1 MRGIGSDGKCRSQR
15 AYCLFALKLL
25 RMSTMDDELLNDFIV
40 EANEH
45 MADIENQFLSIE
57 ESGADVDVDL
67 INEVF
72 RGIHS
77 IKGAAGFLG
86 MTTINDLAH
95 SLENILNK
103 MRNLELEP
111 NSQMIDVMLR
121 AADRLQGLIN
131 DIQNSNDADVSEFVK
146 ALENI
151 ANGKADTPTATEPEP
166 TPVVEAEPVTQE
178 ELVVQEEKA
187 LTEDEE
193 LDRQIEEAIA
203 AKLVET
209 NAKKEAAK
217 EQAKQEAEPQ
227 VEPAPAQPPAA
238 KKSKEKS
245 DKKSTAPE
253 ASIRVS
259 VGVLDKLM
267 NLAGELVLSRNQ
279 LMQAIA
285 SREQQAL
292 ETIASRLDQVTSEV
306 QESIMQTR
314 MQQIGSV
321 FGKFPR
327 VVRDLSSKLDKQCV
341 LNIEGKE
348 VEVDKTIIEA
358 IGDPLTHLVRNSID
372 HGVEMPAD
380 REKAG
385 KPAEGKMNLRAFYQ
399 AGKVRI
405 EIEDDGAGI
414 DPKKLKEKAVSKGV
428 ITAENAEQMGDREAL
443 RLIFHPGFSMA
454 AKVTDVSGRGVGM
467 DVVRTNIAK
476 LGGTVDVESVIGE
489 GTNIVITLPLTL
501 AIIPSLIVQSQSDRF
516 AIPQLNI
523 AELVRL
529 RPREIETRVGRIKD
543 AEVLRLRGDLV
554 PLIRLEEALEMDPP
568 EDAAEENTSKTKR
581 KTCEATN
588 IIVVETG
595 QQRFGIVVDAL
606 HDSEEI
612 VVKPLGRHIQD
623 CPCLSGATI
632 LGDGHVALILDVA
645 GVAAHEKIPSNEE
658 LNKEKENKTI
668 NADEETQY
676 MLLFSNHAEE
686 HFAVTMDVIS
696 RIDRVRAD
704 QIDSVGGQELLQYR
718 NTTMSLLRL
727 ENCITAKMA
736 DPKERLYVIVFEVAG
751 KEVGLV
757 APFLE
762 DIRDV
767 AMTFDT
773 VTFRERGV
781 LGSMVLGEKTTRF
794 IDLFE
799 LADIAHPEWHDDD
812 EIAVTVNEDE
822 QPPLVLLA
830 EDSAFF
836 RKQVT
841 SMISE
846 RGYRVVDCEDGLIAW
861 ETLQSGEHDFD
872 IVVTDIEMPNMNGFE
887 LAGRIK
893 ESKWSHLPVIALTS
907 LAGAAD
913 VQRGIE
919 VGIDDYQIKMDRDK
933 LLKSLQNFAG
943 TKAGNNRTA
952 LVSS

>member
-1 MRGIGSDGKCRSQR
+1 M
-15 AYCLFALKLL
+15 
-25 RMSTMDDELLNDFIV
+25 MDDELLNDFIV

-57 ESGADVDVDL
+57 ESGEDVDVDL

-86 MTTINDLAH
+86 MTKVNDLAH
-95 SLENILNK
+95 SLENILNM
-103 MRNLELEP
+103 MRNLELTP
-111 NSQMIDVMLR
+111 NSGMIDVMLR

-146 ALENI
+146 ELEGI
-151 ANGKADTPTATEPEP
+151 ASGKPDTSTAAEPEA
-166 TPVVEAEPVTQE
+166 TPVAEKP
-178 ELVVQEEKA
+178 LS
-187 LTEDEE
+187 EDEE

-203 AKLVET
+203 AKLAET

-217 EQAKQEAEPQ
+217 QETKQEVEPQAEP
-227 VEPAPAQPPAA
+227 VAAPSPEAKTSESKTPTPEAKKSTPAA
-238 KKSKEKS
+238 KKSKEK
-245 DKKSTAPE
+245 KTTAPE

-285 SREQQAL
+285 TSEGNGLDA
-292 ETIASRLDQVTSEV
+292 IASRLDQVTSEV

-327 VVRDLSSKLDKQCV
+327 IVRDLSGKLGKQCN

-358 IGDPLTHLVRNSID
+358 IGDPLTHLVRNSVD
-372 HGVEMPAD
+372 HGVEMPED
-380 REKAG
+380 RERAG
-385 KPAEGKMNLRAFYQ
+385 KPIEGTMNLRAFYQ

-414 DPKKLKEKAVSKGV
+414 NPNKLKEKAVSKG
-428 ITAENAEQMGDREAL
+428 ILTAEKAEQMSDREAV

-454 AKVTDVSGRGVGM
+454 AKVTSVSGRGVGM
-467 DVVRTNIAK
+467 DVVKTNIAK
-476 LGGTVDVESVIGE
+476 LGGTVDVESVVGQ

-501 AIIPSLIVQSQSDRF
+501 AIIPSLIVQTQEDRF
-516 AIPQLNI
+516 AIPQVNI

-529 RPREIETRVGRIKD
+529 RPAELEKRIGHIKD
-543 AEVLRLRGDLV
+543 SEVLRLRGDLL
-554 PLIRLEEALEMDPP
+554 PLIRLEEVLGMAPKTRE
-568 EDAAEENTSKTKR
+568 EQAEASGQSNLKPSCK
-581 KTCEATN
+581 ATN

-595 QQRFGIVVDAL
+595 QHRFGVVVDAL

-612 VVKPLGRHIQD
+612 VVKPLGRHIQT

-645 GVAAHEKIPSNEE
+645 GVAAHEQIVSTEALDEENE
-658 LNKEKENKTI
+658 KQ
-668 NADEETQY
+668 AGSDGEETQH

-718 NTTMSLLRL
+718 NSTMSLLRL
-727 ENCITAKMA
+727 ENCITAKT
-736 DPKERLYVIVFEVAG
+736 PKSKDRLYVIVFEIAG
-751 KEVGLV
+751 KEIGLV
-757 APFLE
+757 APSLE
-762 DIRDV
+762 DIRDI
-767 AMTFDT
+767 TTSIDT
-773 VTFRERGV
+773 VTFRERGI
-781 LGSMVLGEKTTRF
+781 LGSMVLGEKTTRYV
-794 IDLFE
+794 DLFE
-799 LADIAHPEWHDDD
+799 LADIAHPEWC
-812 EIAVTVNEDE
+812 ETGEVVIEEDE
-822 QPPLVLLA
+822 LPPLILLA
-830 EDSAFF
+830 EDSGFF

-841 SMISE
+841 TMMTE

-861 ETLQSGEHDFD
+861 ETLQSGKHDFD
-872 IVVTDIEMPNMNGFE
+872 LVVTDIEMPNMNGFE
-887 LAGRIK
+887 FADRIK
-893 ESKWSHLPVIALTS
+893 QSSKWSHLPVIALTS

-913 VQRGIE
+913 VERGME

-933 LLKSLQNFAG
+933 LLNSLQNFAG
-943 TKAGNNRTA
+943 TKAGNNRPVLA
-952 LVSS
+952 